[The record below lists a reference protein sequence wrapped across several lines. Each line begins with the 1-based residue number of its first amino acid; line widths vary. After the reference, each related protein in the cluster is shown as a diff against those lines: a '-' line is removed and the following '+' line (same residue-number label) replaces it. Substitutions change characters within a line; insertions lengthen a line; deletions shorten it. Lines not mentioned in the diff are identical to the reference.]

1 AKSPLKSTLASCF
14 YPHSFSMPRWV
25 NFCLDLP
32 ILRKTER
39 EGDDGEDGMV
49 R

>member
-32 ILRKTER
+32 HLFNYCLGTGI
-39 EGDDGEDGMV
+39 
-49 R
+49 